1 MSKVKKEKV
10 VKKRVTLSGNVD
22 LEKVI
27 ADLPTVFPG
36 LEVKAFAKR
45 SKAAK
50 KTVEVTPVSE
60 V

>member
-22 LEKVI
+22 LDKVI
-27 ADLPTVFPG
+27 AELPSVFPG

-45 SKAAK
+45 SKKASK
-50 KTVEVTPVSE
+50 KAEPVLVSE